1 MGVDCTH
8 DNSQARASLLLLV
21 RAISEAVGSAIL
33 TQVGLSELGS
43 RGTSHFLRTLRLPTS
58 ITRAE
63 ADMWRPSSM
72 TMSPE
77 TTCKAPASMT

>member
-8 DNSQARASLLLLV
+8 DKSHAK

-43 RGTSHFLRTLRLPTS
+43 RGTSDFLRTLRLPTS
-58 ITRAE
+58 MTRAE
-63 ADMWRPSSM
+63 AEMWRPG
-72 TMSPE
+72 TGLVG
-77 TTCKAPASMT
+77 